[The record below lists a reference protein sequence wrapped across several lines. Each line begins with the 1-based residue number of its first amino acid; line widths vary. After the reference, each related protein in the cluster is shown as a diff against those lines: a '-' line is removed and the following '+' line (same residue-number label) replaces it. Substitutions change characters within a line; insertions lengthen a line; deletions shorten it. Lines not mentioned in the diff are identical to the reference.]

1 MRRENASTKV
11 ALAVALLTLSASMIP
26 GRALHAQS
34 ATAAATAPTL
44 APGEYYVV
52 CTSDPSGPVVYFSE
66 VFVGKTD
73 RPDMRGFS
81 FRIIENNFVVFL
93 QHKYSFKSSAE
104 CPVGA
109 RESAPAQGRK
119 QQLEDQYKKANK
131 QIVETGW
138 KNAS

>member
-1 MRRENASTKV
+1 MRRVNASTKV

-34 ATAAATAPTL
+34 ATAASTAPTL

-52 CTSDPSGPVVYFSE
+52 CTSDPSGPVIYFSE
-66 VFVGKTD
+66 VFVGKAD
-73 RPDMRGFS
+73 PPGHSRFAS
-81 FRIIENNFVVFL
+81 FQLISNYFRAFL
-93 QHKYSFKSSAE
+93 QQKYTFKSYPE
-104 CPVGA
+104 CQGGPSESPVQA
-109 RESAPAQGRK
+109 AK
-119 QQLEDQYKKANK
+119 QQLEDKYKKANQ